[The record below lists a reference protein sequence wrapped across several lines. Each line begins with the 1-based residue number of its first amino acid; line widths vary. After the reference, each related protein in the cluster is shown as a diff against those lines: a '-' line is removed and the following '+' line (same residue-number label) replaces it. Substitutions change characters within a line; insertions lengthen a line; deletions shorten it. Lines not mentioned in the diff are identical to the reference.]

1 MNHVTPLLLSS
12 LLCCLVTAQQPA
24 APEKKVPVQNQQV
37 QQSAPP
43 PPPAKNSSGIEIT
56 RAVICLNVNEREPE
70 EVGTQFPPEVKRL
83 YCFTEV
89 KSSGEPLELQH
100 RWYWKDELMTTIP
113 LKANST
119 RFRTY
124 SAKSIPA
131 YAVGDWRVAIVNS
144 RNEETLQ
151 IISFEI
157 K

>member
-24 APEKKVPVQNQQV
+24 APEKNVPVQNQQV

-43 PPPAKNSSGIEIT
+43 PPQAQKSSGIQIT

-70 EVGTQFPPEVKRL
+70 GVGNQFPPEVKRL

-89 KSSGEPLELQH
+89 KSNGEPMELQH

-113 LKANST
+113 LKANSA

-144 RNEETLQ
+144 HNEETLQ

>member
-12 LLCCLVTAQQPA
+12 VLCCLVAAQQPA

-43 PPPAKNSSGIEIT
+43 PPPAQNSSGLEIT
-56 RAVICLNVNEREPE
+56 RAFICLNVNEHEPE
-70 EVGTQFPPEVKRL
+70 GAGNQFPPDVKRL

-89 KSSGEPLELQH
+89 KSNGEPLELQH

-144 RNEETLQ
+144 HNEETLQ
-151 IISFEI
+151 IISFEV